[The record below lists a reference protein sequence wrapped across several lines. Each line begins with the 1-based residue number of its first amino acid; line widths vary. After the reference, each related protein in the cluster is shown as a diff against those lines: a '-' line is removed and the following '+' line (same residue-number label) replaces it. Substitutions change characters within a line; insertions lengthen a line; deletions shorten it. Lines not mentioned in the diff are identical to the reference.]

1 MKKWKKGM
9 ALALAAMLIGT
20 TVDIS
25 AFAAEETGTVI
36 CDHHTEHTSDCGYT
50 EATAGADCTHEHS
63 DDCYSEVTVCVHSH
77 DESCGYSEGEEGSP
91 CNHAHDETCGE
102 NGENCTHTEHTS
114 DCGYAEAQEGSPC
127 SHECSE
133 ETGCVKVE
141 ENCQHTEHDANCGYK
156 ETVEG
161 TPCNYTCTECVQT
174 DDDKKQNEEQQEEE
188 PAECTCTEKC
198 TEEVVNTDCAVCSAL
213 DADITCCVGEET
225 LECTCGTDDDAVH
238 ATDCPAY
245 VAPENP
251 ECYCVEKCTED
262 NINVWCDVC
271 GVQGAEACQSQGE
284 ESAVTYEY
292 ETASAT
298 YLSCDENGQNWETK
312 TCGAATVLTSE
323 MTTLESGWY
332 VLNSD
337 VTFSD
342 RITVSGTVNLILADG
357 YTLTASQGVNVGKG
371 NTLSI
376 YGQSADTGAI
386 RATGNEHRSGIGG
399 GSCQSSGTIII
410 YGGSVTANGGTNA
423 AGIGGGCEGSG
434 GTTTIYGGVI
444 EATGSNRYSWNG
456 AAGIGG
462 GTSNDNFS
470 SGSSS
475 GDIDVYGG
483 IIFATGKNGA
493 DDIGGGYGAKGKGA
507 SDVTIECGLIFDRNG
522 DGTVYGDFVLT
533 SDFTLESDK
542 SITIPGDAT
551 LTIAEDVT
559 LTNNGTITYEAPT
572 EGKGYTI
579 DYVNEK
585 ITIDDKC
592 ETNTTENFT
601 GTTITEKDLTEND
614 FDKTVGYI
622 RARVSSGIT
631 GTGTINQNTGTI
643 SIPSRPTLADLS
655 IDNSAEGVVLSDAYY
670 YSFESSTYDAGN
682 WTKGNGNLV
691 TVAPEQSIY
700 IYKVA
705 TEESFR
711 SEVQTLTAPARR
723 TETPT
728 GLGIA
733 KEYPNEE
740 DASDGRINGVTTDME
755 YRKQG
760 ADTWTACTGTEITG
774 LTAGTYEV
782 RYKATDTNYCGES
795 SVTVVIEEAAVKG
808 TQDTA
813 DMSYGDT
820 VTLSVTDKEGNPF
833 SNVTYKWYEQ
843 TGENWNEIA
852 GQTASSYSTDTLN
865 AGTYNIKCEITG
877 TSFVYTWQFTE
888 FTIGK
893 ATPSADAPTPNAL
906 TYDGTARTLI
916 TAGITSDGTMQ
927 YSLEENGTYSTV
939 LPTGTNADTYTV
951 WYKVVGDSNHN
962 DTTPASVKVII
973 APKAVTVT
981 ANAASKTYGDTDPTF
996 TYMSDGLVTSDTL
1009 TGELSRVTGEEAG
1022 TYAITQGTLTNKNN
1036 PNYDITFT
1044 EGTFTISKADA
1055 TITVGTSSYNK
1066 TYGDADFALENVQDT
1081 NSETD
1086 VTYTSSNEDVVTVS
1100 NGTVT
1105 IKGAGNA
1112 IITVSLAAST
1122 NYNAATDQTITITV
1136 AKAFYTVDEINK
1148 SYLYSRENADSINLA
1163 ALLPTDCGTVSYGTP
1178 TTTGVTFSETPSVTD
1193 GVLSYKVVSGAV
1205 GNSGT
1210 ITVVVTTQNYADIT
1224 ITVNVSLIDQLPV
1237 SVKEGEAV
1245 SLNNDTLT
1253 YGEVLSKL
1261 TFKDVTFVDDSGNAV
1276 AGTLAWKEPSLTP
1289 DAGTTS
1295 ATWVFTPNNTEY
1307 QTIEGTVAI
1316 TVNKATPNVSAV
1328 PTVAERTYH
1337 PLTALADNDLTGD
1350 VVTGVD
1356 GNTLAGTWSWQSTGV
1371 IPVVNNSG
1379 YIAVFTPT
1387 DTTNYETVTRT
1398 ITVTVTKATPAVV
1411 TLPTATTITYGD
1423 ALSASS
1429 LSGTAQYSSS
1439 DSTTVAGSFAWKDSS
1454 VKPAVADSN
1463 TTAYA
1468 VIFTPADGANYNTVE
1483 TTATLTVNKA
1493 ENAPNMPGSTMN
1505 VSNKY
1510 TKVGDVPLPDGWEW
1524 QDTDKETAL
1533 EVDTPVTATAVYT
1546 GADKGNYENETVS
1559 ISVTRNACDHV
1570 AGNILYTG
1578 EGEKAPTCTES
1589 GLGHKECTKC
1599 NTVMESGI
1607 VVNALGHTGGTATC
1621 KDKAVCTRCNQPYGS
1636 TNGSKHGNT
1645 EVRGYRAATCTS
1657 GGYTGDTYCKD
1668 CGTKLSSG
1676 TSTGATGHDY
1686 AGVVTTEP
1694 TADKE
1699 GVMIYT
1705 CSLCGQV
1712 YTESIAKTGN
1722 DGTDGQDGNGTG
1734 TEAPFIKDDEGKEG
1748 WDVIRTEVADTE
1760 EGDTVTVDMNGST
1773 VVPGDVFNDIQ
1784 GKDITMVFDMGNG
1797 ITWSVN
1803 GKDITS
1809 DNVGE
1814 INFGV
1819 KVGADANNTIPVE
1832 IINKVTGERY
1842 YMNISLSYDGE
1853 FGFKAVMTLNVDAKN
1868 AGLFANLFYFN
1879 EQTGELEFICADE
1892 IAADGIAELTFTHAS
1907 EYTIVID
1914 KEAMGAATASDTSG
1928 VSSPSVIELDRDGNV
1943 WWIIALCCVAL
1954 AAIVVVIIILKKKK
1968 QDEDAK

>member
-36 CDHHTEHTSDCGYT
+36 CDHHTEHTSECGYT

-77 DESCGYSEGEEGSP
+77 DESCGYSEGE
-91 CNHAHDETCGE
+91 
-102 NGENCTHTEHTS
+102 
-114 DCGYAEAQEGSPC
+114 EGSPC

-198 TEEVVNTDCAVCSAL
+198 TEEVVNTDCAVCSAV

-342 RITVSGTVNLILADG
+342 RITISGTVNLILADG

-386 RATGNEHRSGIGG
+386 RATGNENRSGIGG
-399 GSCQSSGTIII
+399 GACQSSGTIII

-462 GTSNDNFS
+462 GTSNNTNG

-592 ETNTTENFT
+592 ETNTAENFT

-622 RARVSSGIT
+622 RARVLSGIT

-682 WTKGNGNLV
+682 WIKGNGNLV

-893 ATPSADAPTPNAL
+893 ATP
-906 TYDGTARTLI
+906 
-916 TAGITSDGTMQ
+916 
-927 YSLEENGTYSTV
+927 
-939 LPTGTNADTYTV
+939 
-951 WYKVVGDSNHN
+951 
-962 DTTPASVKVII
+962 
-973 APKAVTVT
+973 
-981 ANAASKTYGDTDPTF
+981 
-996 TYMSDGLVTSDTL
+996 
-1009 TGELSRVTGEEAG
+1009 
-1022 TYAITQGTLTNKNN
+1022 
-1036 PNYDITFT
+1036 
-1044 EGTFTISKADA
+1044 
-1055 TITVGTSSYNK
+1055 
-1066 TYGDADFALENVQDT
+1066 
-1081 NSETD
+1081 
-1086 VTYTSSNEDVVTVS
+1086 
-1100 NGTVT
+1100 
-1105 IKGAGNA
+1105 
-1112 IITVSLAAST
+1112 
-1122 NYNAATDQTITITV
+1122 
-1136 AKAFYTVDEINK
+1136 
-1148 SYLYSRENADSINLA
+1148 
-1163 ALLPTDCGTVSYGTP
+1163 
-1178 TTTGVTFSETPSVTD
+1178 
-1193 GVLSYKVVSGAV
+1193 
-1205 GNSGT
+1205 
-1210 ITVVVTTQNYADIT
+1210 
-1224 ITVNVSLIDQLPV
+1224 
-1237 SVKEGEAV
+1237 
-1245 SLNNDTLT
+1245 
-1253 YGEVLSKL
+1253 
-1261 TFKDVTFVDDSGNAV
+1261 
-1276 AGTLAWKEPSLTP
+1276 
-1289 DAGTTS
+1289 
-1295 ATWVFTPNNTEY
+1295 
-1307 QTIEGTVAI
+1307 
-1316 TVNKATPNVSAV
+1316 NVSAV

-1337 PLTALADNDLTGD
+1337 PLTALADNDLTGG
-1350 VVTGVD
+1350 VVTGVE

-1379 YIAVFTPT
+1379 YVAVFTPT

-1398 ITVTVTKATPAVV
+1398 ITVMVTKATPAVV

-1429 LSGTAQYSSS
+1429 LSGTAQYSV
-1439 DSTTVAGSFAWKDSS
+1439 DNNTTVDGSFAWKDGSA
-1454 VKPAVADSN
+1454 KPTVADSD

-1468 VIFTPADGANYNTVE
+1468 VIFTPVDGANYNTVE

-1493 ENAPNMPGSTMN
+1493 QNAPNMPGSTMN

-1676 TSTGATGHDY
+1676 TSTGATEHDY
-1686 AGVVTTEP
+1686 AGVVTKEATCTQSGIRTYTCSCGDSYTETISESNHNYSSKVTTQP
-1694 TADKE
+1694 TADQE
-1699 GVMIYT
+1699 GVMTYT
-1705 CSLCGQV
+1705 CSICGHT
-1712 YTESIAKTGN
+1712 YTDSIAKTGN
-1722 DGTDGQDGNGTG
+1722 GGTDAEDGNSTE
-1734 TEAPFIKDDEGKEG
+1734 TEAPFIKDDAGKEG
-1748 WDVIRTEVADTE
+1748 WDVIRAEVEDAV
-1760 EGDTVTVDMNGST
+1760 EGDTITVDMNGST
-1773 VVPGDVFNDIQ
+1773 VVPGDVFNDIK

-1809 DNVGE
+1809 DSVGD
-1814 INFGV
+1814 INFDV
-1819 KVGADANNTIPVE
+1819 KVGADANNTIPVD
-1832 IINKVTGERY
+1832 IINKVIGERY
-1842 YMNISLSYDGE
+1842 SMNISLAYDGG

-1868 AGLFANLFYFN
+1868 AGLIANLFYFN
-1879 EQTGELEFICADE
+1879 EQIGELEFICADE
-1892 IAADGIAELTFTHAS
+1892 IAEDGTAELTFTHAS

-1914 KEAMGAATASDTSG
+1914 KEPMESATSPDTSDVSVNPLEFESDDKGSAWWILVLCIALATAG
-1928 VSSPSVIELDRDGNV
+1928 I
-1943 WWIIALCCVAL
+1943 
-1954 AAIVVVIIILKKKK
+1954 VIIILKKKK
-1968 QDEDAK
+1968 QDEDAE

>member
-25 AFAAEETGTVI
+25 AFAAEETGTVT

-50 EATAGADCTHEHS
+50 EAQEGADCTHEHC

-77 DESCGYSEGEEGSP
+77 DESCGYSEAEEGSP

-198 TEEVVNTDCAVCSAL
+198 TEEVVNTDCAVCSAV

-357 YTLTASQGVNVGKG
+357 YTLTARQGVNVGKG

-386 RATGNEHRSGIGG
+386 RATGNGDRSGIGG
-399 GSCQSSGTIII
+399 GSNQSSGTIII
-410 YGGSVTANGGTNA
+410 YGGSVTANGGTKA

-444 EATGSNRYSWNG
+444 EATGSNSWSWNG

-462 GTSNDNFS
+462 GTSDDTYE

-493 DDIGGGYGAKGKGA
+493 DDIGGGYGNLGKGA
-507 SDVTIECGLIFDRNG
+507 SDVTIECGLIFDRKG

-542 SITIPGDAT
+542 SITIPGDVT

-592 ETNTTENFT
+592 EANTTENFT
-601 GTTITEKDLTEND
+601 DTTITEKDLTEND

-631 GTGTINQNTGTI
+631 RIGTINQNTGTI

-691 TVAPEQSIY
+691 TVAPGQSIY

-711 SEVQTLTAPARR
+711 SEVHTLTAPARR

-795 SVTVVIEEAAVKG
+795 VTVVVIEEVAVKG

-877 TSFVYTWQFTE
+877 ISFVYTWQFTE

-916 TAGITSDGTMQ
+916 TAGTTSDGTMQ

-1036 PNYDITFT
+1036 SNYDITFT

-1136 AKAFYTVDEINK
+1136 DKATYEVAEINK

-1178 TTTGVTFSETPSVTD
+1178 ATIGNVTYSTAPSVATD
-1193 GVLSYKVVSGAV
+1193 GELSYKVASGTV

-1224 ITVNVSLIDQLPV
+1224 IKVNVSLIDQLPV
-1237 SVKEGEAV
+1237 SIKEGEAV

-1253 YGEVLSKL
+1253 YGEALSKL
-1261 TFKDVTFVDDSGNAV
+1261 TFKDVTFVDGSGNAV

-1316 TVNKATPNVSAV
+1316 TVNKATPAVSAV

-1379 YIAVFTPT
+1379 YVAVFTPT

-1411 TLPTATTITYGD
+1411 TAPAATAITYGD
-1423 ALSASS
+1423 VLSASS

-1483 TTATLTVNKA
+1483 ATATLTVNKA
-1493 ENAPNMPGSTMN
+1493 ENAPNMPGSSMN
-1505 VSNKY
+1505 VSYSNE
-1510 TKVGDVPLPDGWEW
+1510 TVGAVSLPTGWEW
-1524 QDTDKETAL
+1524 KADDKATAL
-1533 EVDTPVTATAVYT
+1533 EVGVSVTATAVYT
-1546 GADKGNYENETVS
+1546 GSDKGNYENESVDITITRSNCEHREGTVVYDGE
-1559 ISVTRNACDHV
+1559 VTSD
-1570 AGNILYTG
+1570 
-1578 EGEKAPTCTES
+1578 KAPSCTET
-1589 GLGHKECTKC
+1589 GLGHTVCTKC
-1599 NTVMESGI
+1599 EKVVRTGITVPELKHDYKSEVTKKATYSATGI
-1607 VVNALGHTGGTATC
+1607 RTYT
-1621 KDKAVCTRCNQPYGS
+1621 CTREGCEDSY
-1636 TNGSKHGNT
+1636 T
-1645 EVRGYRAATCTS
+1645 ETIPKLTS
-1657 GGYTGDTYCKD
+1657 
-1668 CGTKLSSG
+1668 SSSSSNSG
-1676 TSTGATGHDY
+1676 TSTNPPS
-1686 AGVVTTEP
+1686 TEESGTEEP
-1694 TADKE
+1694 GTEESGTEETDKE
-1699 GVMIYT
+1699 EPD
-1705 CSLCGQV
+1705 
-1712 YTESIAKTGN
+1712 TENPEEDTVEWKNDDTGIFYEKEDGTRAVGWYEMTEDNWYYFDENGYRQTGWLKEGGTWYYLADNGLMQTGWQKDGETWYYLSESGAMKTGWL
-1722 DGTDGQDGNGTG
+1722 
-1734 TEAPFIKDDEGKEG
+1734 KEG
-1748 WDVIRTEVADTE
+1748 GTWYYLSESGAMKTGWLK
-1760 EGDTVTVDMNGST
+1760 EGETWYYLSESGAMKTGWLKEGETWYYLNENGA
-1773 VVPGDVFNDIQ
+1773 
-1784 GKDITMVFDMGNG
+1784 M
-1797 ITWSVN
+1797 
-1803 GKDITS
+1803 
-1809 DNVGE
+1809 
-1814 INFGV
+1814 
-1819 KVGADANNTIPVE
+1819 
-1832 IINKVTGERY
+1832 
-1842 YMNISLSYDGE
+1842 
-1853 FGFKAVMTLNVDAKN
+1853 
-1868 AGLFANLFYFN
+1868 
-1879 EQTGELEFICADE
+1879 QTGWLKEGETWYYLRENGAMQTGWIQIGSDWFYLNKNGAM
-1892 IAADGIAELTFTHAS
+1892 AS
-1907 EYTIVID
+1907 NTYIGKWYVD
-1914 KEAMGAATASDTSG
+1914 KNGYYI
-1928 VSSPSVIELDRDGNV
+1928 PS
-1943 WWIIALCCVAL
+1943 
-1954 AAIVVVIIILKKKK
+1954 
-1968 QDEDAK
+1968 